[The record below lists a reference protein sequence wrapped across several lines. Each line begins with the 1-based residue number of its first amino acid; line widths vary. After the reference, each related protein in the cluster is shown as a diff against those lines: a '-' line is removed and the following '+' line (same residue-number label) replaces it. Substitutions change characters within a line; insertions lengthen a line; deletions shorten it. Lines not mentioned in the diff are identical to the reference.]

1 ACILTTGLIVG
12 WLPRCI
18 EQELTIFKR
27 VSLNTKN
34 IGMQNPISNNRT
46 LGVTDGW
53 SVANDFVRN

>member
-1 ACILTTGLIVG
+1 MAKIVSNSLILNQTANMQSAFILTAGLIVG

-34 IGMQNPISNNRT
+34 IGM
-46 LGVTDGW
+46 
-53 SVANDFVRN
+53 